1 MSDLSKRIL
10 VVEDDPDGM
19 EVLTNLLTLSGIGV
33 ESAGTVRDAWRKLSV
48 GLPFAVA
55 IIDVALPD
63 DDGINLLKEIRL
75 NEKLKRMQVIIVTA
89 FHSSLVKKQALDAGC
104 DFYMTKPINVEA
116 LAVEVERMLNIA

>member
-1 MSDLSKRIL
+1 MSSDKRIL
-10 VVEDDPDGM
+10 VVEDDPDGT
-19 EVLTNLLTLSGIGV
+19 EVIINLLTLSGIGV

-48 GLPFAVA
+48 GLPFQVA

-63 DDGINLLKEIRL
+63 DDGINLLKEIRA

-104 DFYMTKPINVEA
+104 DLYMTKPINVES
-116 LAVEVERMLNIA
+116 LAVEVGRMLNIA